1 LLGHRK
7 KIAKFLMR
15 TFACRSTFLYGVAVH
30 APCTCIEI
38 KINIPTPV
46 IPSVLEQ
53 VLPHVPP
60 VSFSFTGGKQLQVVK
75 YQCHEMCIY
84 LKILRNKTGHFVLVL
99 MILSFGFEVF
109 E

>member
-1 LLGHRK
+1 MHVYRQ
-7 KIAKFLMR
+7 
-15 TFACRSTFLYGVAVH
+15 
-30 APCTCIEI
+30 
-38 KINIPTPV
+38 INIPTPL

-75 YQCHEMCIY
+75 YQCHEMGNY
-84 LKILRNKTGHFVLVL
+84 MKIFRNKTGHSVLVL
-99 MILSFGFEVF
+99 MTSRNLESYGFEVF

>member
-1 LLGHRK
+1 MNRRPVTVHVY
-7 KIAKFLMR
+7 FLP
-15 TFACRSTFLYGVAVH
+15 L
-30 APCTCIEI
+30 PCTCTLHRYGYQDKYTYTCIS
-38 KINIPTPV
+38 
-46 IPSVLEQ
+46 SVLEH

-60 VSFSFTGGKQLQVVK
+60 VSFPFTGGKQLQVVK

-84 LKILRNKTGHFVLVL
+84 LKIFRNKIGHSVLVL